1 MQLYQWIESK
11 PIGELTR
18 LHLRTGIAYATI
30 HKIYRGKKARYETA
44 VRISACTGGAV
55 SVAEIC
61 EPAAQRQPAEDLRRR
76 PRLAQLEQPKRKRKA
91 KKKAKG
97 KQRASAPAAGRRARA
112 EGAAHAA

>member
-61 EPAAQRQPAEDLRRR
+61 EPAAQKRPAEDLRRR
-76 PRLAQLEQPKRKRKA
+76 PRLAQLEQKPKRKRKA
-91 KKKAKG
+91 KKG
-97 KQRASAPAAGRRARA
+97 KRSAPAAGRRARA